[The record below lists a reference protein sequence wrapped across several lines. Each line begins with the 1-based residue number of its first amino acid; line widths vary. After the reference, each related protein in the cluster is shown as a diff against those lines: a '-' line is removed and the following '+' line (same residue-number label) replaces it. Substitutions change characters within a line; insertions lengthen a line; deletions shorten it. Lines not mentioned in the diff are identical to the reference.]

1 MVTARQDSDELDA
14 LEAER
19 ARIAEVLVSQAQ
31 DSLEGPAG
39 LLGEAMAYVLSSPG
53 KLLRPLLML
62 EACRAG
68 GGDPAAAFPAALGT
82 EYGHVA
88 SLVHDDIIDGDS
100 ERHGKPALH
109 ERYDVPTGILAGDLL
124 IFQTFLMF
132 THCAASGV
140 DSDRVVTA
148 IQVLSKTCIEMC
160 QGQALEAAISGD
172 LTTSEQTYLDM
183 IRLKTASFCRAAAFI
198 GAHLGGADQ
207 DATDALGAYGDYLG
221 MSFQIVDDLLSYV
234 GNTRIVGKSLRS
246 DMDNRRVT
254 LPVIYA
260 LEAGRMPVRQQIVE
274 MFAAEPALH
283 THRQL
288 AGLLAAT
295 RALNR
300 ARATAYRYTQKAKD
314 QLDRLPF
321 SPSRERL
328 RSLADVCLQ
337 RDH

>member
-1 MVTARQDSDELDA
+1 MATARQDSDDLDT

-19 ARIAEVLVSQAQ
+19 ARITEVLVSQAQ
-31 DSLEGPAG
+31 DSLKGPAG
-39 LLGEAMAYVLSSPG
+39 LLGEAMEYVLGWPG

-68 GGDPAAAFPAALGT
+68 GGDPAGAFPAAVGT

-148 IQVLSKTCIEMC
+148 IQVLSKACIEMC
-160 QGQALEAAISGD
+160 QGEALEAGISGD

-183 IRLKTASFCRAAAFI
+183 VRLKTASFCRAAAFI

-234 GNTRIVGKSLRS
+234 GNTRIVGQALRS
-246 DMDNRRVT
+246 AMDNRRVT
-254 LPVIYA
+254 LTVISA
-260 LEAGRMPVRQQIVE
+260 LEAVRMPVRQQIVE

-283 THRQL
+283 THRHL
-288 AGLLAAT
+288 ACLLAPT
-295 RALNR
+295 RALN
-300 ARATAYRYTQKAKD
+300 TAHA
-314 QLDRLPF
+314 P
-321 SPSRERL
+321 
-328 RSLADVCLQ
+328 AD
-337 RDH
+337 HS